1 MAGCASIAAVGLDD
15 RVEMPTVDN
24 NGAGMEQSV
33 IKTAGRVFEVLEYLR
48 EVRRP
53 VTVREISEK
62 LAYPLSSA
70 QVLLKS
76 IATLGYLR
84 YDASLRAY
92 IASPRLASI
101 GDWVMDSM
109 FQGGRVLK
117 ALSEIAQNSGF
128 TAILGVENDIYAQYV
143 HVFLGTR
150 AVQFNVQPGTRRLL
164 CMSGTGWALLAVSS
178 DEHVARIIHR
188 TNIRLKPGGQS
199 VDPDYVKARVRES
212 RERGYAFSRGV
223 VTEGIGIVA
232 VGAALGASGTRV
244 AVGVGGLIDQLDP
257 VADSVVPI
265 IREHLATAL
274 PQDVGAK

>member
-1 MAGCASIAAVGLDD
+1 MAVCASIAAAVLDD
-15 RVEMPTVDN
+15 RVARPAVDH

-53 VTVREISEK
+53 VTVREIAEK
-62 LAYPLSSA
+62 LNYPLSSA

-84 YDASLRAY
+84 YDSGLRAY

-109 FQGGRVLK
+109 FQGGRVFQ
-117 ALSEIAQNSGF
+117 ALSGIAQSTGF

-143 HVFLGTR
+143 HVVLGTR

-164 CMSGTGWALLAVSS
+164 CMSGMGWALLAEGS
-178 DEHVARIIHR
+178 DEHLARAVHR
-188 TNIRLKPGGQS
+188 SNQRLQAGGQA
-199 VDPDYVKARVRES
+199 VEAEFVKERVEEVR
-212 RERGYAFSRGV
+212 RQGYAFSKGV

-232 VGAALGASGTRV
+232 VAAPGGAGGASF
-244 AVGVGGLIDQLDP
+244 AVGVGGLITQLERAVDE
-257 VADSVVPI
+257 VVPQL
-265 IREHLATAL
+265 RAL
-274 PQDVGAK
+274 LQGAQHA

>member
-1 MAGCASIAAVGLDD
+1 MAAVWLDD

-62 LAYPLSSA
+62 LTYPLSSA

-84 YDASLRAY
+84 YDSALRAY
-92 IASPRLASI
+92 LATPRLASI
-101 GDWVMDSM
+101 GDWVMDTM
-109 FQGGRVLK
+109 FQGGRVLDTL
-117 ALSEIAQNSGF
+117 AEIAHKTGF

-143 HVFLGTR
+143 HVILGGR
-150 AVQFNVQPGTRRLL
+150 AVQFNVQPGSRRLL
-164 CMSGTGWALLAVSS
+164 CMSGMGWALLAAGS
-178 DEHVARIIHR
+178 DEHVSRAVHR
-188 TNIRLKPGGQS
+188 SNLRLQAGGQT
-199 VDPDYVKARVRES
+199 VDADFVMARVEETR
-212 RERGYAFSRGV
+212 RQGYAFSKGV

-232 VGAALGASGTRV
+232 VAAPAGSAGASF
-244 AVGVGGLIDQLDP
+244 AVGVGGLFTQLERAVDE
-257 VADSVVPI
+257 VVPQL
-265 IREHLATAL
+265 RAL
-274 PQDVGAK
+274 LVDPNHHG

>member
-84 YDASLRAY
+84 YDSSLRAY

-117 ALSEIAQNSGF
+117 SLSDIAQNSGF

-164 CMSGTGWALLAVSS
+164 CMSGMGWALLAAGS
-178 DEHVARIIHR
+178 DEHMARAVHR
-188 TNIRLKPGGQS
+188 SNQRLQAGGQT
-199 VDPDYVKARVRES
+199 VDGDYVKARVEEVR
-212 RERGYAFSRGV
+212 RQGYSFSKGV

-232 VGAALGASGTRV
+232 VAAPSGAAGTSF
-244 AVGVGGLIDQLDP
+244 AVGVGGLITQLERA
-257 VADSVVPI
+257 ADEVVPQL
-265 IREHLATAL
+265 RAL
-274 PQDVGAK
+274 LQGAQHA

>member
-164 CMSGTGWALLAVSS
+164 CMSGMGWALLAAGS
-178 DEHVARIIHR
+178 DEHLARAVHR
-188 TNIRLKPGGQS
+188 SNQRLQAGGQT
-199 VDPDYVKARVRES
+199 VDGDYVKARVEEVR
-212 RERGYAFSRGV
+212 RQGYSFSKGV

-232 VGAALGASGTRV
+232 VAAPSGAAGTSF
-244 AVGVGGLIDQLDP
+244 AVGVGGLITQLERSVDE
-257 VADSVVPI
+257 VVPQL
-265 IREHLATAL
+265 RAL
-274 PQDVGAK
+274 LQGAQHA